1 MSLSRSRDSSLRIEE
16 YFSIKHMIAKLLPGG
31 GLAGV
36 KEPVGLLPVDK
47 VAHRELLAPGHL
59 YARSL
64 AGKR

>member
-16 YFSIKHMIAKLLPGG
+16 YFSITQIAKLLPGG

-47 VAHRELLAPGHL
+47 VAHRELPAPGHL
-59 YARSL
+59 DARSL